1 MFGCRMDF
9 INSAVRVLH
18 GIVISHPEAAA
29 ELTTN
34 HKHLV
39 SMTRLAFSEGI
50 AQETGLE
57 IDVTD
62 LAFQLLENMV
72 TPEEAIALEA
82 MFNFS

>member
-1 MFGCRMDF
+1 MDF
-9 INSAVRVLH
+9 INSAVRILH
-18 GIVISHPEAAA
+18 GIIISHPDEVAA

-62 LAFQLLENMV
+62 SAFQLLENMV
-72 TPEEAIALEA
+72 TPEEATALEA